1 MLCDSMK
8 QSNHMWK
15 WASVTTGKFQWLNDT
30 LLSTEILLGII
41 LKETTQEIKP
51 PENFEWL
58 LSFFLSII
66 PVRLPTKLK
75 LSII

>member
-51 PENFEWL
+51 PENFE
-58 LSFFLSII
+58 
-66 PVRLPTKLK
+66 
-75 LSII
+75 